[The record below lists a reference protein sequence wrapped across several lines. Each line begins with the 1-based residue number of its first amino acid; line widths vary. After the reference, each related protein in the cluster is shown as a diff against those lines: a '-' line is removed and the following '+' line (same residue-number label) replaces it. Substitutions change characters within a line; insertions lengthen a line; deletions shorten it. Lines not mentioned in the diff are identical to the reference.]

1 MEEDTAAGPK
11 NRMSSPQAARNSAVV
26 WFTGLSGAGKS
37 TLAEAL
43 LPRLRAA
50 GKRVE
55 LLDGDIVRTHLSK
68 GLGYS
73 REDRDINVDRIAFVA
88 HLLAR
93 NGVTV
98 LVAAISPYRA
108 ARDRARAT
116 IGNFVEVHVAP
127 PVAECI
133 KRDVKGLYQKA
144 LAGEIPQFTG
154 VNDPYEEPL
163 SAELTVD
170 TSAVSVEKALS
181 QILITLRELGYLEES
196 EWARAEAPGNAAS
209 PS

>member
-1 MEEDTAAGPK
+1 MSGIRGETPLAAPGLS
-11 NRMSSPQAARNSAVV
+11 RTGVVV

-50 GKRVE
+50 GKKVE
-55 LLDGDIVRTHLSK
+55 LLDGDTVRTHLSR

-73 REDRDINVDRIAFVA
+73 REDRDINVARIAFVG

-93 NGVTV
+93 NGVVV
-98 LVAAISPYRA
+98 LVAAISPYRKS
-108 ARDRARAT
+108 RDQARAS
-116 IGNFVEVHVAP
+116 IGHFVEVHVAP

-163 SAELTVD
+163 SPELALD
-170 TSAVSVEKALS
+170 TSTLSVEEALS
-181 QILITLRELGYLEES
+181 RILNKLRELGYLEDAEL
-196 EWARAEAPGNAAS
+196 ARAEAPGDAANAS
-209 PS
+209 